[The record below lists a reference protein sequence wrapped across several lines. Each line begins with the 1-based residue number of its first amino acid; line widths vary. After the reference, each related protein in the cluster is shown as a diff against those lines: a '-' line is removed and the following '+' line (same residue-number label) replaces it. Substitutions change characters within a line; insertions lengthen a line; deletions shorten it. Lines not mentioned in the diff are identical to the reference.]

1 MEKVYL
7 TKLAPNC
14 GCAAKVGPGTLAG
27 VLCGLPKFQDP
38 NLLVGTE
45 TSDDAAVYRI
55 SDELAMIQTLDFFT
69 AGCRRSI

>member
-14 GCAAKVGPGTLAG
+14 GCAAKVGGNAGRCTLWTAEISG
-27 VLCGLPKFQDP
+27 S

-55 SDELAMIQTLDFFT
+55 SDELAMIQTLDFY